1 MKRKLTIVLALL
13 LLLLG
18 VGVLSY
24 PTLSNYINQ
33 RNGSAAI
40 QTLNEQTEQT
50 VRGTVAEER
59 RKAETYNAALS
70 GAIDSDAFG
79 AAGNGEYYDIL
90 DFGNGV
96 MGYIQIPK
104 IGVSLPIYHGV
115 TEQALT
121 KGVGHLPQSAFPI
134 GGEGSH
140 AVLSGHTGLPTA
152 KLFTDLTELEI
163 GDLFYIYIPEQ
174 NAAYQVDQIKVVLP
188 SETEDLMA
196 VPGADYCTL
205 VTCTPYG
212 INSHRL
218 LVRGSRIT
226 LEQEAPE
233 VQQTS
238 AGAPRV
244 PFGLVAAAVAAAAL
258 LGCIAAVIFAKKKG

>member
-1 MKRKLTIVLALL
+1 MTIVLALL
-13 LLLLG
+13 LLLIG

-24 PTLSNYINQ
+24 PALSNYINQ

-40 QTLNEQTEQT
+40 QALNGKMEQTE
-50 VRGTVAEER
+50 RGTVAKER
-59 RKAETYNAALS
+59 RRAEAYNAALS
-70 GAIDSDAFG
+70 DVIDSDAFG

-115 TEQALT
+115 SDQTLT

-152 KLFTDLTELEI
+152 RLFTDLTELEI
-163 GDLFYIYIPEQ
+163 GDLFYIYVPEQ
-174 NAAYQVDQIKVVLP
+174 TAAYQVDQIRVVLP

-218 LVRGSRIT
+218 LVRGSRIA
-226 LEQEAPE
+226 LEQEALQA
-233 VQQTS
+233 QQTL
-238 AGAPRV
+238 AGEPGAPI
-244 PFGLVAAAVAAAAL
+244 GLVVAAVAAAAL
-258 LGCIAAVIFAKKKG
+258 LGCIAVVIFAKKKR